1 MRAKILMIVMVGA
14 LAACASAPN
23 IRYYTL
29 DMEPSAQ
36 ATPSVNLVVDQ
47 VRTTDALSR
56 ARIMIQASPTRIEY
70 YAADQWVGALSEL
83 VRQKLT
89 AEFGP
94 PVEGRRTLV
103 VSVLV
108 LSAEQVDVADGA
120 AAKMRLSVS
129 VRDSTTKRYQ
139 PPLMEKTYEAFRA
152 APQATAAAVVEALS
166 ICAEEIAREIVS
178 DTSAI

>member
-1 MRAKILMIVMVGA
+1 MRAKFQLIVMLCG
-14 LAACASAPN
+14 LTACASAPE

-29 DMEPSAQ
+29 DMEPSGQVAP
-36 ATPSVNLVVDQ
+36 TVNLVVDQ

-56 ARIMIQASPTRIEY
+56 PQIMIQASPTRIEY
-70 YAADQWVGALSEL
+70 YAADRWVGAPSEL

-89 AEFGP
+89 AEFGQ
-94 PVEGRRTLV
+94 PVDGRRTLL
-103 VSVLV
+103 VSILV

-129 VRDSTTKRYQ
+129 VRDSEMKRYQ
-139 PPLMEKTYEAFRA
+139 PPLLEKTYEASRA

-178 DTSAI
+178 DSSAI